1 MMRRQKKLRLTDTL
15 IGQGTTMD
23 GHLTCQTNLR
33 IEGHFQGEIEASGTV
48 TIGEQGVATANIQA
62 RELMIAGKVYGD
74 VTTKGKLII
83 TSKGQFHGNYHGSSI
98 IIHEGGIFSG
108 ESRMEKLEPRSIV
121 QDSEIPVAKKNK
133 KQAG

>member
-1 MMRRQKKLRLTDTL
+1 MRRQKKLRLTDTL
-15 IGQGTTMD
+15 IGQGTTID

-48 TIGEQGVATANIQA
+48 TVGEQGVATANIQA
-62 RELMIAGKVYGD
+62 RELVIAGKVYGD

-83 TSKGQFHGNYHGSSI
+83 TGKGQFHGNYQGSSI

-108 ESRMEKLEPRSIV
+108 ESRMEKSEPLSIV
-121 QDSEIPVAKKNK
+121 QDPELPVAKKNK